1 MLKTQEIDIRA
12 LLEQFEQPLIEAI
25 EAIEVIEP
33 LDEEDPADSFDG
45 VCTQH
50 DSCRSIL

>member
-12 LLEQFEQPLIEAI
+12 LLEQFEEPLIEI
-25 EAIEVIEP
+25 VEP

-50 DSCRSIL
+50 DGCRSIL